1 MPDLLS
7 DGQTPE
13 AWSAQLEGL
22 GVYVSPRLIRSK
34 AHKSGQFYKIGRL
47 MLLTRKQIVSLIEC
61 PADDAKAENDLVVR
75 GKAQ

>member
-1 MPDLLS
+1 MSDLLS

-13 AWSAQLEGL
+13 AWSAQLEGF

-61 PADDAKAENDLVVR
+61 PADSAKAKNDLVAQ

>member
-13 AWSAQLEGL
+13 AWSEELQGF

-34 AHKSGQFYKIGRL
+34 AHKTGQFYKLGRL

-61 PADDAKAENDLVVR
+61 PADSARSTESQILR
-75 GKAQ
+75 G

>member
-13 AWSAQLEGL
+13 AWSAQLEGF

-61 PADDAKAENDLVVR
+61 PADTAKATNDLVVR